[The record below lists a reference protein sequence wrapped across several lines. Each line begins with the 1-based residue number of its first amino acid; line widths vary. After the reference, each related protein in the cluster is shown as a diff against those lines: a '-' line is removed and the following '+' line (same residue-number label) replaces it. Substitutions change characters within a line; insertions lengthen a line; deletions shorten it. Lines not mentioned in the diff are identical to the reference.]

1 MRTFMLLIM
10 VFAMNILSAQERTIT
25 GIVVD
30 GSMGDDP
37 LPGATI
43 SVVRGPN
50 KKVSH
55 GTVTD
60 YEGKF
65 TLKVDAQD
73 KSFSVR
79 FMGFETKDVNIEPG
93 KNDYKV
99 VLESDAKQIGEVVV
113 TGYQELDRRKLTS
126 AVTTLKISD
135 EKIGAVNNIDQ
146 ALAGQIAGL
155 SSITSSG
162 APGAPVKIRIRG
174 TASINGTQE
183 PLWVL
188 DGIPMDGTDIPSMED
203 LKDIDNIYQTSIA
216 GLNPSDIDNITVL
229 KDAAASAIDG
239 ARAAN
244 GVIVITTKK
253 GRAGAPVINFSG
265 KMTFMPKTDIDRL
278 NLLNSNEKVDLELGL
293 LASDYTYRQNKGG
306 VVGILNSLGETSA
319 YKAGGWTALS
329 QTAQNQINQ
338 LRNTNTDW
346 NDILFRNALTQEYNI
361 GISGGGD
368 KSDYYTSVGYT
379 DEQGNVKGVGNTRYN
394 ITLKTNYQ
402 VNKLLKV
409 GASAYANERKQNT

>member
-1 MRTFMLLIM
+1 MM
-10 VFAMNILSAQERTIT
+10 
-25 GIVVD
+25 
-30 GSMGDDP
+30 
-37 LPGATI
+37 
-43 SVVRGPN
+43 
-50 KKVSH
+50 
-55 GTVTD
+55 
-60 YEGKF
+60 
-65 TLKVDAQD
+65 
-73 KSFSVR
+73 
-79 FMGFETKDVNIEPG
+79 
-93 KNDYKV
+93 
-99 VLESDAKQIGEVVV
+99 

-229 KDAAASAIDG
+229 KDAAATAIYG

-278 NLLNSNEKVDLELGL
+278 NLLNSNAQYLSISSLAKACGVAEATIFRFCRALGFDGYNEMKIALAKATATAMPVSLKLEPGVDTQTLCTHAYNTAIEALNGTRSALDPESVDRAATLLQRARQVFFFGQGGSYILACDIWARFSMLSTKFRTAGDSHMQAIAASLMGPEDVVVFVSYSGATRDMMDTLHLARENGAKVILLTHYSDAPGAALADVVLLCGAKESPLDSGSMPVKLAVLFVANVLVLRYTLDNQELANL
-293 LASDYTYRQNKGG
+293 
-306 VVGILNSLGETSA
+306 SLSRTSR
-319 YKAGGWTALS
+319 ALGS
-329 QTAQNQINQ
+329 
-338 LRNTNTDW
+338 
-346 NDILFRNALTQEYNI
+346 
-361 GISGGGD
+361 
-368 KSDYYTSVGYT
+368 
-379 DEQGNVKGVGNTRYN
+379 
-394 ITLKTNYQ
+394 
-402 VNKLLKV
+402 KLL
-409 GASAYANERKQNT
+409 